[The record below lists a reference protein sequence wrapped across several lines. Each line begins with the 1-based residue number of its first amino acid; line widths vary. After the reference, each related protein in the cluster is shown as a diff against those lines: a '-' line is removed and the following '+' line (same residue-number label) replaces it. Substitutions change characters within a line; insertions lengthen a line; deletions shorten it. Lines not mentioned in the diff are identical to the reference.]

1 MQAAHKILRCAF
13 LALVLAPTAASGA
26 DAHQGDAPGWAQERA
41 VAIDYAPRAIQ
52 RRKYNLEHELYLAVE
67 ALPSDA
73 LYKGFCAHVAYA
85 RHFGSVWAWEVA
97 GLSYCETID
106 TDLKNQ
112 LLPIAA
118 AVNQALPVL
127 PEVMGVLTSR
137 LQLKPVYGKQ
147 AFRNRGL
154 LHGEVF
160 VQAGPALVVTRIHNA
175 QTKLAPGIDFGLG
188 LRVWLDN
195 KFSLRADVG
204 DVAVFVAGEATQA
217 LRVDVGLSI
226 ELGGGS

>member
-1 MQAAHKILRCAF
+1 
-13 LALVLAPTAASGA
+13 VPTAAQGA
-26 DAHQGDAPGWAQERA
+26 PPRQNDAPGWTQERA
-41 VAIDYAPRAIQ
+41 TATNYEHRVIQ
-52 RRKYNLEHELYLAVE
+52 RRKFNLEHELFLAAE

-85 RHFGSVWAWEVA
+85 RHFGDVWAWEVM
-97 GLSYCETID
+97 GLSYCESVD

-118 AVNQALPVL
+118 SVNQTLPVL
-127 PEVMGVLTSR
+127 PEVTGVASTR
-137 LQLKPVYGKQ
+137 LQLKPFYGKQ
-147 AFRNRGL
+147 AWRDKGL

-160 VQAGPALVVTRIHNA
+160 IQAGPALVITRIHNA
-175 QTKLAPGIDFGLG
+175 KTTAAPGIDFGLG

-204 DVAVFVAGEATQA
+204 EVAVFVAGQTAQA
-217 LRVDVGLSI
+217 LRVDFGMSI
-226 ELGGGS
+226 ELGSGP